1 MTEASQPQIRM
12 RSWLFAPGDSVKKM
26 TKAAEGDADIV
37 LFDLEDAVV
46 ESGKASAVS
55 YTHLTL
61 PTSDLV

>member
-37 LFDLEDAVV
+37 LFDL
-46 ESGKASAVS
+46 
-55 YTHLTL
+55 
-61 PTSDLV
+61 